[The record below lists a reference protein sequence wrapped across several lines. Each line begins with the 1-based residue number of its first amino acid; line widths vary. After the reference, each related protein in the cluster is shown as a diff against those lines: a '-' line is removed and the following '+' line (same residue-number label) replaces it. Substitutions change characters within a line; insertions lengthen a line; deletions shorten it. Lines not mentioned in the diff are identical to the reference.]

1 MAFSQFVYGLSPGVP
16 QVLKPA
22 YLLGRGGTAEEAA
35 EKLIPEQSLRPQRL
49 KPHSKQCSYRSAEA
63 LHPITPK
70 PGVLGAP
77 ALRHP
82 KSSATPTFSAACE
95 AVPNPKPEHNLETVK
110 PVRP

>member
-1 MAFSQFVYGLSPGVP
+1 MKEIGVILGEEPRPFTTKSNPGFFRN
-16 QVLKPA
+16 LIR
-22 YLLGRGGTAEEAA
+22 LGIGRVD
-35 EKLIPEQSLRPQRL
+35 
-49 KPHSKQCSYRSAEA
+49 RSAKP

-82 KSSATPTFSAACE
+82 KSSATLTFSAACE